1 MVFTLL
7 RFGHPALKLNMEN
20 VDRIVSRDDLL
31 EINYHDG
38 SHILGYMIRVEEQ

>member
-1 MVFTLL
+1 MKFTLL
-7 RFGHPALKLNMEN
+7 RFGHPAVELYMEN